1 MIRGETVFV
10 KRRLEDDAEDSQGNS
25 EPSHEEY
32 GTAIEDVLV
41 APGATSD
48 IVDSIRPD
56 GKQIAFTLYF
66 PKSYEHDLT
75 SALIYV
81 RDEKFTVVGS
91 PRPWC
96 PDMTPGKWNLVVG
109 VVKTD
114 G

>member
-1 MIRGETVFV
+1 MIRGETVLV
-10 KRRLEDDAEDSQGNS
+10 KHRLKSDTEDSQGNS
-25 EPSHEEY
+25 APSHEKL
-32 GTAIEDVLV
+32 GTAVEDVLV

-56 GKQIAFTLYF
+56 GKQIAFTLYL
-66 PKSYEHDLT
+66 PKGYEHDLT

-81 RDEKFTVVGS
+81 RGERFAVVGS

-96 PDMTPGKWNLVVG
+96 PDMTPGRWNLVVG